1 MSDLIVVTY
10 PDLYKA
16 GEVVAVLQRLQKQ
29 YLLEMEDAA
38 FVTKDESGKV
48 KLHQTVQL
56 TQLGAASGAVSGTFW
71 GALIGL
77 LFLNPLL
84 GAVAGAAVG
93 GASGAISGAVS
104 DYGIPDDFIKS
115 LGNDLKAGTSA
126 AFVLIRKATTDKV
139 LAEVSKYG
147 GHVLR
152 SSLSNEAEAK
162 LQAALTAGSAQAGA
176 SQAGAAPAGASAST
190 VAS

>member
-16 GEVVAVLQRLQKQ
+16 GEVVAVLQRLQRQ

-38 FVTKDESGKV
+38 FVTKDESSKV
-48 KLHQTVQL
+48 KLHQTVPL
-56 TQLGAASGAVSGTFW
+56 TRLGAASGAVTGTFW

-93 GASGAISGAVS
+93 GASGALGGALS
-104 DYGIPDDFIKS
+104 DYGISDDFIKN
-115 LGNDLKAGTSA
+115 LGNDLKPGTSA
-126 AFVLIRKATTDKV
+126 IFVLVRKATTDKV
-139 LAEVSKYG
+139 LAEVAKYG

-162 LQAALTAGSAQAGA
+162 LQAALTAGTVSAGA
-176 SQAGAAPAGASAST
+176 SSS
-190 VAS
+190 

>member
-10 PDLYKA
+10 PDEYKA
-16 GEVVAVLQRLQKQ
+16 GEVVAVMQRLQRE

-38 FVTKDESGKV
+38 FVTRDESGKL
-48 KLHQTVQL
+48 KLHQTVPL
-56 TQLGAASGAVSGTFW
+56 TQLGAASGAVTGTCL

-93 GASGAISGAVS
+93 GAGGALGGSVA
-104 DYGIPDDFIKS
+104 DYGISDEFMRS
-115 LGNDLKAGTSA
+115 LGSDFKPGTSA
-126 AFVLIRKATTDKV
+126 VFVLIRNATVDKV
-139 LAEVSKYG
+139 LAEVAKYG

-152 SSLSNEAEAK
+152 SSLSREAEAR
-162 LQAALTAGSAQAGA
+162 LQAALN
-176 SQAGAAPAGASAST
+176 AGAASAEVS
-190 VAS
+190 

>member
-10 PDLYKA
+10 PDMYKA
-16 GEVVAVLQRLQKQ
+16 GDVVAALQRLQKQ

-38 FVTKDESGKV
+38 FVTKDETGKV
-48 KLHQTVQL
+48 QLHQTVPL
-56 TQLGAASGAVSGTFW
+56 TKLGAASGAVAGTFW

-93 GASGAISGAVS
+93 GASGALRGALS
-104 DYGIPDDFIKS
+104 DYGISDDFIKE
-115 LGNDLKAGTSA
+115 LGNDLKPGTSA
-126 AFVLIRKATTDKV
+126 VFVLIRKATTDKV
-139 LAEVSKYG
+139 LAEVAKYG

-152 SSLSNEAEAK
+152 SSLSTEQEAK
-162 LQAALTAGSAQAGA
+162 LQAALTAGTA
-176 SQAGAAPAGASAST
+176 SVSTAPASTAPTSTAPAAAS
-190 VAS
+190 